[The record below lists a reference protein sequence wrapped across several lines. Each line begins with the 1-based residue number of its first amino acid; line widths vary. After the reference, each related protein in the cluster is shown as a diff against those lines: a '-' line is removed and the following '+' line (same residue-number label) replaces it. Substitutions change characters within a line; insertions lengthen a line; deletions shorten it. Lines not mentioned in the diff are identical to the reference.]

1 MTRNFQAPAVVWLLT
16 MAFTGIGSAM
26 LGSFLPQLLIEW
38 RITDQ
43 QAGMLVA
50 ALFLGSFA
58 GTLTMAQELGRCV
71 RRGSWAAAIGCAGFA
86 ITTEFSRAFPFAVLA
101 LLVMGFGLGQ
111 LMSSINLLVGKT
123 PAENRSS
130 ALAMV
135 GAFWCAGAVLSPSV
149 STVLVKG
156 FTPGSRL
163 LVLAILFLLPLTGL
177 SRADTVTC
185 AVAAEIDGRSSLG
198 AFSFASMFL
207 IYGGIEAS
215 ASAWIPLFAT
225 RYAAGQI
232 ATSQWLLSLFWSGL
246 IAGRLLLSTFIVPD
260 KEQVLFRLSI
270 LASVLSLAMVLAS
283 HAFVHIAIASA
294 ALGICLSP
302 LFPLLLSMTL
312 TRGYSHRTMGMMLA
326 GCALGSGLL
335 PLLLGIVSNSLS
347 LRSGMY
353 LPVAGLLILI
363 SLQERSRCVK
373 LLKPTR
379 LETGLHR

>member
-1 MTRNFQAPAVVWLLT
+1 MTRNLRRPALVWLFT
-16 MAFTGIGSAM
+16 MAFTGIGSTM

-38 RITDQ
+38 QITDQ
-43 QAGMLVA
+43 QAGMLIA
-50 ALFLGSFA
+50 ALFLGSFT
-58 GTLTMAQELGRCV
+58 GTLSMAQELGHCV
-71 RRGSWAAAIGCAGFA
+71 RRGSWTAAIGCAGFA
-86 ITTEFSRAFPFAVLA
+86 IATEFARAFPLAVLA

-130 ALAMV
+130 ALAIV

-149 STVLVKG
+149 STVLLKG
-156 FTPGSRL
+156 FSPGSRL

-177 SRADTVTC
+177 SRASAVSSSPAPAIDT
-185 AVAAEIDGRSSLG
+185 GPRLG
-198 AFSFASMFL
+198 ALSFTCMFI

-225 RYAAGQI
+225 RYAAGRI

-246 IAGRLLLSTFIVPD
+246 IAGRLLLSAFVAPSR
-260 KEQVLFRLSI
+260 EQVLFRVSVV
-270 LASVLSLAMVLAS
+270 ASALSLAMVLSS

-302 LFPLLLSMTL
+302 LFPLLLSMAL
-312 TRGYSHRTMGMMLA
+312 SRGYSHRTMGMMLA
-326 GCALGSGLL
+326 ACALGSGLL
-335 PLLLGIVSNSLS
+335 PLLLGIVSNSFS
-347 LRSGMY
+347 LRAGMY
-353 LPVAGLLILI
+353 LPVAGLLVLI
-363 SLQERSRCVK
+363 SLQEHSRYMK

-379 LETGLHR
+379 IEAGSHR